1 MPLPRSRDGE
11 ILRVL
16 QRQVDYSFWPMGRTS
31 RRYGLQSRVFATDPW
46 AVIRHSIDQRCP
58 AAAKPQA
65 HAFREQAQDYFKA
78 AEVAGLFTTK
88 PVLLYYSFLNIAKAF
103 VLTKGQRNE
112 YAAAFHGLK
121 ERLQPQGV
129 ELTNSTL
136 EAIPSGANVNI
147 FDDFLT
153 ALRGNGLIRPVT
165 FPLPR
170 ILPQLLQGHRLWCAA
185 AHEQERFIEISRID
199 LMQSSINRAL
209 WLVLNFFED
218 DLTRL
223 GLTHNNLLRG
233 AGINDRF
240 REVASTEEI
249 GQRRLLKFEQI
260 TPSIYTHRASDSV
273 PQLVSL
279 IKHDVWSNVL
289 SVPPYRK
296 YYVYIAPDTDRPYVL
311 PQLASILAF
320 FYYLGSVTR
329 YKPQKIA
336 SLLRGDYGAQL
347 EESVVNLPKQFLYL
361 LASEF
366 SHQEVARAAIV

>member
-1 MPLPRSRDGE
+1 MPLPRARIGE
-11 ILRVL
+11 PLKVL
-16 QRQVDYSFWPMGRTS
+16 QRQVDYSFWPMRRTN

-58 AAAKPQA
+58 AASKPQA
-65 HAFREQAQDYFKA
+65 QAFREQAQDYFKA

-103 VLTKGQRNE
+103 VLTKGLRPE

-121 ERLQPQGV
+121 ERLQPPNV
-129 ELTNSTL
+129 ELVNSTL

-147 FDDFLT
+147 FDDFLNSI
-153 ALRGNGLIRPVT
+153 RGAGLAAAVT

-170 ILPQLLQGHRLWCAA
+170 LLPQLLQGHRLWCAA
-185 AHEQERFIEISRID
+185 AQEHERFIEVTRLD
-199 LMQSSINRAL
+199 LMQASGTKQL

-223 GLTHNNLLRG
+223 GVAHNVLLRG
-233 AGINDRF
+233 AGLNTRF
-240 REVASTEEI
+240 REVTSAEEV
-249 GQRRLLKFEQI
+249 GQRRLLKFEQVA
-260 TPSIYTHRASDSV
+260 PVAYTHRASDKV
-273 PQLVSL
+273 AELVAL
-279 IKHDVWSNVL
+279 IKHDLWSNVL

-296 YYVYIAPDTDRPYVL
+296 YYVYNAPNADRPFVL

-336 SLLRGDYGAQL
+336 GLLRDDFGAQL
-347 EESVVNLPKQFLYL
+347 EECVVNLPRQFLYL
-361 LASEF
+361 IASEF
-366 SHQEVARAAIV
+366 SHQEVSRAAIV